1 MTGGETLA
9 PELLTMGSVMV
20 EITPLQEGQP
30 LREAEMLLPLP
41 SGAATNFAVAARR
54 LGVAVGLVSRVG
66 DDEWGQW
73 LRTKLAQLEI
83 DVRHIGVT
91 PNQYST
97 VSFCWMDRQ
106 GAKTFYFYRFPG
118 YCDPLG
124 ALEPKDVRREWFDG
138 ARWFD
143 FAEATI
149 RAEPLRSAAFEA
161 ARLARQAGCT
171 VSYAVNYRPS
181 GWSGREEEM
190 VATQRRAMAAA
201 DAAVMNADE
210 AGLITGVAD
219 PQAAAREVSNLGPRV
234 VAVTAGASG
243 AWLWNDGQVTFI
255 PAYDVQVMYDIGAG
269 DAFHAGLVVGLL
281 RGLDPERAGRLAA
294 AVAALKI
301 SRPPALNHLPRWEEA
316 ATLAQI

>member
-1 MTGGETLA
+1 
-9 PELLTMGSVMV
+9 
-20 EITPLQEGQP
+20 
-30 LREAEMLLPLP
+30 
-41 SGAATNFAVAARR
+41 
-54 LGVAVGLVSRVG
+54 
-66 DDEWGQW
+66 
-73 LRTKLAQLEI
+73 
-83 DVRHIGVT
+83 
-91 PNQYST
+91 
-97 VSFCWMDRQ
+97 
-106 GAKTFYFYRFPG
+106 
-118 YCDPLG
+118 
-124 ALEPKDVRREWFDG
+124 
-138 ARWFD
+138 
-143 FAEATI
+143 
-149 RAEPLRSAAFEA
+149 
-161 ARLARQAGCT
+161 
-171 VSYAVNYRPS
+171 
-181 GWSGREEEM
+181 M

-255 PAYDVQVMYDIGAG
+255 PAYDVQVRYDIGAG

-301 SRPPALNHLPRWEEA
+301 SRPPTLDHLPRWEEA